1 MVEPMEVQYYAI
13 IARGRPPSDPS
24 GLARR
29 IMQGEETVDQSLR
42 RDLSWGPT
50 TAIVEWDYGDEL
62 IHDLRRI
69 NKAEADE
76 LLERF
81 REKWGQE
88 G

>member
-1 MVEPMEVQYYAI
+1 LEEIQHYAI
-13 IARGRPPSDPS
+13 IIRGRAPSDPS

-29 IMQGEETVDQSLR
+29 VAQGDETVDQSLR

-50 TAIVEWDYGDEL
+50 TAIVEWEYGEEL
-62 IHDLRRI
+62 IHDLRKI
-69 NKAEADE
+69 SKAEADE

-81 REKWGQE
+81 RKKWSRE

>member
-1 MVEPMEVQYYAI
+1 MEEMQYYAI
-13 IARGRPPSDPS
+13 IGRGEAPSDPS

-29 IMQGEETVDQSLR
+29 IKDGDQTIDQSLR

-50 TAIVEWDYGDEL
+50 TAITTWDYGEDL
-62 IHDLRRI
+62 TQDLRKI
-69 NKAEADE
+69 SKNEADD
-76 LLERF
+76 LIERF

>member
-1 MVEPMEVQYYAI
+1 MREINYYAI
-13 IARGRPPSDPS
+13 VVRGRAPSDPS

-50 TAIVEWDYGDEL
+50 TAIVEWEFGEEL
-62 IHDLRRI
+62 IHDLKRI
-69 NKAEADE
+69 SKAEAGE
-76 LLERF
+76 LMERF
-81 REKWGQE
+81 RVKWSRE

>member
-1 MVEPMEVQYYAI
+1 
-13 IARGRPPSDPS
+13 
-24 GLARR
+24 
-29 IMQGEETVDQSLR
+29 MQGEETVDQSLR

-50 TAIVEWDYGDEL
+50 TAIVEWDYGEEL